1 MIYDILYNTL
11 IDAKLLSIS
20 NSKVDRLLETGGTN
34 YLVLIGSDN
43 NATILGLDILYAS
56 KSDIPHIFSHNYT
69 KVKIDSNVDHDVI
82 NVYGHWT
89 GKVKILL
96 LIQYIL
102 RKMFASVN

>member
-1 MIYDILYNTL
+1 M
-11 IDAKLLSIS
+11 
-20 NSKVDRLLETGGTN
+20 
-34 YLVLIGSDN
+34 DN

-89 GKVKILL
+89 GKVKI
-96 LIQYIL
+96 QYIL
-102 RKMFASVN
+102 RKMFASVS